1 MKTSVMNRNG
11 ITPEIAGLITRLVTL
26 IPWPVRRQAMGDV
39 VLTILDGKPRVA
51 ENEFGW
57 SRSAVALGI
66 KEFESGIVWSTICQN
81 DTNQNLKRSI
91 LSCLHPFGK

>member
-1 MKTSVMNRNG
+1 MKTSVLNRNG

-39 VLTILDGKPRVA
+39 ALTILDGKPRVA

-66 KEFESGIVWSTICQN
+66 RASLF
-81 DTNQNLKRSI
+81 I
-91 LSCLHPFGK
+91 LE